1 MHLPTQVLEE
11 RAPSTTETALPL
23 DHPIHKKKPP
33 VVDPLATKR
42 DEADLPLDPDIHRK
56 KRSIIDPLPIKR
68 DDLTPT
74 VLPLSHPIHKKEPPI
89 VDPLPIKRAK
99 ETPTS
104 ELPLDH
110 PIHSKRPPIV
120 DPLLF
125 KRDAPSATVLPLDH
139 PIHKKKP
146 PIVNPVPVDLYPKRE
161 NDREAPWKRD
171 DRGGEVAATQDSP
184 ASPAAQGG
192 QANAA
197 AAGPQTMID
206 GLPPCV
212 RKCLFRA
219 PVGKCDPTD
228 FACLCRNDE
237 YLKAVMDCWTINCDG
252 LEVQEAISSAQTL
265 CSTTLVAG
273 PWPAE
278 SNVLTAPVIY
288 SRAAWNI
295 QAVMSSICA
304 LILLLAIVLG
314 GLSCRAQARKEASHR
329 SGTIGTKGSRD
340 YISQGS
346 GTGKGSASN
355 RASAGQQVT
364 TFGFGEESI
373 VTSLPR
379 IPAGPRK
386 VPRFTA
392 VPSEEKDADEKDAA
406 AADAE
411 SWDLAH
417 SKHSHSRTHSRAHSR
432 AGSKSSRIG
441 SRDGHEVRSLLPNP
455 LDDGHASDTSDIG
468 MRVLPYALSSP
479 SSSSGGSHNETTIV
493 IGPDAT
499 SGRRPDVSPLESIG
513 SVRTHGAESSTED
526 EPFARHGA

>member
-237 YLKAVMDCWTINCDG
+237 YLKAVMVSVGRGWRPN
-252 LEVQEAISSAQTL
+252 VAVNFEADNRTAGR
-265 CSTTLVAG
+265 STATVSRCRRPFLPLKRCA
-273 PWPAE
+273 
-278 SNVLTAPVIY
+278 AP
-288 SRAAWNI
+288 R
-295 QAVMSSICA
+295 
-304 LILLLAIVLG
+304 
-314 GLSCRAQARKEASHR
+314 
-329 SGTIGTKGSRD
+329 
-340 YISQGS
+340 
-346 GTGKGSASN
+346 
-355 RASAGQQVT
+355 
-364 TFGFGEESI
+364 
-373 VTSLPR
+373 
-379 IPAGPRK
+379 
-386 VPRFTA
+386 
-392 VPSEEKDADEKDAA
+392 
-406 AADAE
+406 
-411 SWDLAH
+411 
-417 SKHSHSRTHSRAHSR
+417 
-432 AGSKSSRIG
+432 
-441 SRDGHEVRSLLPNP
+441 
-455 LDDGHASDTSDIG
+455 
-468 MRVLPYALSSP
+468 SSP
-479 SSSSGGSHNETTIV
+479 ALGQRK
-493 IGPDAT
+493 AT
-499 SGRRPDVSPLESIG
+499 SSPRP
-513 SVRTHGAESSTED
+513 
-526 EPFARHGA
+526 